1 MLLSVP
7 DPAVNYGVKEEAT
20 WEENTDVAQM
30 SVGRL
35 SWHVNK
41 GTTVTDPLQ
50 TAHIK
55 TKSFVLFGKHPHA
68 RC

>member
-1 MLLSVP
+1 MLKLFARKQYFFSVCEHIVPMLLSVP

-35 SWHVNK
+35 S
-41 GTTVTDPLQ
+41 
-50 TAHIK
+50 
-55 TKSFVLFGKHPHA
+55 
-68 RC
+68 